1 MQMLGT
7 LAATAEKRTDAGRRY
22 GLEKLVTQFGRSLA
36 GELDYRREARNLLKF
51 RELVKEY
58 DLLLVPEPLHT
69 HTTGRVLTMDHV
81 EGRKVTDVGRLGML
95 DVDSGPIIEQ
105 LFSFYLSMMFDK
117 GVIHADPHPGNLLLT
132 DDGRLALIDFGM
144 VATVSPRLQ
153 DHVLKL
159 LLAISDGDGEE
170 AARVLATMGHP
181 LPDYDAA
188 AFRDEVSH
196 LVSEAINAGSDL
208 QAGTV
213 LVQLSRLSAT
223 HGLRPPAE
231 MSMVGKALLNLD
243 EATLH
248 LDPDFSPAEALRDN
262 LGEIMTDG
270 LRLTPG
276 GIMAAAVEAKEFTA
290 MLPKR
295 ANRIMEN
302 LAEGEFHLQVHAI
315 DEERLHTVLQRM
327 ANRVTLG
334 LVIAA
339 TILGAAL
346 LARVPG
352 GTQVLGLPVVALF
365 FFVFAVC
372 AGVALTVWIVTTDR
386 KVARTTREQSSGL

>member
-1 MQMLGT
+1 
-7 LAATAEKRTDAGRRY
+7 
-22 GLEKLVTQFGRSLA
+22 
-36 GELDYRREARNLLKF
+36 
-51 RELVKEY
+51 
-58 DLLLVPEPLHT
+58 
-69 HTTGRVLTMDHV
+69 
-81 EGRKVTDVGRLGML
+81 
-95 DVDSGPIIEQ
+95 
-105 LFSFYLSMMFDK
+105 
-117 GVIHADPHPGNLLLT
+117 
-132 DDGRLALIDFGM
+132 
-144 VATVSPRLQ
+144 
-153 DHVLKL
+153 
-159 LLAISDGDGEE
+159 
-170 AARVLATMGHP
+170 MGHP

-262 LGEIMTDG
+262 LGEMMTDG